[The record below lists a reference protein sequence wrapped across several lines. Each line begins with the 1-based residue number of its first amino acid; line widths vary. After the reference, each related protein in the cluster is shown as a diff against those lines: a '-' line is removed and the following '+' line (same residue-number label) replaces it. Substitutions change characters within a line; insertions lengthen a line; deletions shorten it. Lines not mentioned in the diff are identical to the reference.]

1 MTRRPLPAL
10 LALVC
15 ILGTACACTAKDI
28 TFETPARNWAL
39 PLFSKEGY
47 HTLTLRG
54 SSATPVGT
62 DRIDVSDINITV
74 FSGDASAKVETVV
87 LSPAATF
94 LFNERFAKGPTEV
107 RLIRD
112 DLEVSGAGWSYDFRE
127 KKVSIARNTR
137 VVFYSALPD
146 ILK

>member
-1 MTRRPLPAL
+1 MRAAPK
-10 LALVC
+10 ALV
-15 ILGTACACTAKDI
+15 LAAALAAAPLSPSKEI

-54 SSATPVGT
+54 ASATPVGT

-74 FSGDASAKVETVV
+74 FSGDAEAKVETVV

-94 LFNERFAKGPTEV
+94 LLTDRFARGATDV

-112 DLEVSGAGWSYDFRE
+112 DLEVSGSGWSYDFKA